1 MVIAL
6 YHNYNTQAL
15 EKPTEL
21 ARNKQT
27 NKQTN
32 KFYKSFEIYHREFSI
47 LKLFYYNLFKIN
59 STSSLSESYFPR
71 YF

>member
-27 NKQTN
+27 NKETN
-32 KFYKSFEIYHREFSI
+32 KFYKSFEIYHRDFSI
-47 LKLFYYNLFKIN
+47 LKLFY
-59 STSSLSESYFPR
+59 
-71 YF
+71 

>member
-32 KFYKSFEIYHREFSI
+32 FNKSFEIYHRDFSI

>member
-21 ARNKQT
+21 ARNNKQT
-27 NKQTN
+27 NKQ
-32 KFYKSFEIYHREFSI
+32 I
-47 LKLFYYNLFKIN
+47 L
-59 STSSLSESYFPR
+59 
-71 YF
+71 

>member
-21 ARNKQT
+21 ARKNKQT
-27 NKQTN
+27 NFIKVLKYTTG
-32 KFYKSFEIYHREFSI
+32 I
-47 LKLFYYNLFKIN
+47 LVY
-59 STSSLSESYFPR
+59 
-71 YF
+71 

>member
-32 KFYKSFEIYHREFSI
+32 FIKV
-47 LKLFYYNLFKIN
+47 LKC
-59 STSSLSESYFPR
+59 TTGSLVY
-71 YF
+71 